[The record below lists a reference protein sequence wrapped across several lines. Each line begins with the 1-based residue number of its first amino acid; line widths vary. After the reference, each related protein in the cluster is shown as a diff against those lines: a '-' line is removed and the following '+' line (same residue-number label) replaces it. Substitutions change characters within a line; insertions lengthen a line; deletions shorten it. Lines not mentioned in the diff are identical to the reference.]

1 MKILRWIWEFPQCIL
16 GYILTKIYNVKYV
29 TSVQDVCYYT
39 GKFPGGIS
47 LGLFVILKEEMYKK
61 NQNNCIEHEFGHTIQ
76 SKILGPLYLIII
88 GIPSILW
95 NAFYIIDK
103 TRPYKNYFDFYTE
116 RWADKLMNIRR

>member
-1 MKILRWIWEFPQCIL
+1 M
-16 GYILTKIYNVKYV
+16 IYNVKYA
-29 TSVQDVCYYT
+29 TSVHGVRYYT

-61 NQNNCIEHEFGHTIQ
+61 NQDNCIEHEFGHTIQ

-95 NAFYIIDK
+95 NAFYKIDK